1 MFVQLNRIAFSCL
14 SIVLLLL
21 AQSASAISLLRDDE
35 IESTIR
41 LYAMPVW
48 KVAGLDASAV
58 KVHLV
63 NDPSLNAFVAGGQR
77 IFINSGL
84 LVRANSPDEVIGV
97 LAHETGHIAGGHLAR
112 TQDVLSK
119 ASTTAIL
126 TYLMGAAAMA
136 AGQAQ
141 AGAAIMASAQDFA
154 GRQFLSYSRSQEA
167 GADQFAIRMLRATGQ
182 SPKGLR
188 DFMNILA
195 AQEASSS
202 IRQSLY
208 YRSHP
213 LSRSRVDTLDRAIL
227 DSPFAGVPTRP
238 ELVKLHARIKAKLQ
252 GFLYRPESTFGR
264 YPRSDTSIPAR
275 YARAIAHHQ
284 QASTKKALAEI
295 DLLIAAEPE
304 NAYFHELKGQILF
317 ESGFVEKSLAPYR
330 RAVALLPNAPLIRVA
345 LGQGLVASKDSSL
358 YPEAIRNLDM
368 ALRQDS
374 ENSQAWHQ
382 LSLAYGKTDQIGMA
396 TLATAERYLRIG
408 MVMDARTQADRAMG
422 RLEEDTPSWNRA
434 RDIMEI
440 IEAHNPQVANG
451 GGRGRGPGR

>member
-1 MFVQLNRIAFSCL
+1 MCVQLNRIAFACL
-14 SIVLLLL
+14 SIVLLLV
-21 AQSASAISLLRDDE
+21 APSASALSLLRDDE
-35 IESTIR
+35 IENAIR

-48 KVAGLDASAV
+48 KAAGLDVSV
-58 KVHLV
+58 IKVHLV

-84 LVRANSPDEVIGV
+84 LIRANSPDEVIGV
-97 LAHETGHIAGGHLAR
+97 LAHETGHITGGHLAR
-112 TQDVLSK
+112 TQDAMSK

-154 GRQFLSYSRSQEA
+154 GRTFLSYSRSQEA
-167 GADQFAIRMLRATGQ
+167 AADQAAIRMLRATGQ

-195 AQEASSS
+195 VQEASSS

-213 LSRSRVDTLDRAIL
+213 LSRERVDTLDRAIL
-227 DSPFAGVPTRP
+227 DSPFAGVPPRP

-264 YPRSDTSIPAR
+264 YPPSDTSIPAR

-284 QASTKKALAEI
+284 EASTEKALAVV
-295 DLLIAAEPE
+295 DSLIADEPE
-304 NAYFHELKGQILF
+304 NPYFHELKGQILF
-317 ESGFVEKSLAPYR
+317 ESGFVEKAVPPYR
-330 RAVALLPNAPLIRVA
+330 QAVALRPNAPLIRVA
-345 LGQGLVASKDSSL
+345 LGQSLVASNDPSH
-358 YPEAIRNLDM
+358 YPLAIRNLEM
-368 ALRQDS
+368 ALRQEP

-396 TLATAERYLRIG
+396 VLATAERYLRVG
-408 MVMDARTQADRAMG
+408 MVMDARLQADRAME

-440 IEAHNPQVANG
+440 IDAHNPQGAN
-451 GGRGRGPGR
+451 GRGRGPGR